1 MDARGF
7 YSDAPKSVL
16 YVVVNRFQMV
26 KLKALVK
33 TVDPDAYMTI
43 TAVADLLHGS
53 RENAQ

>member
-1 MDARGF
+1 M
-7 YSDAPKSVL
+7 
-16 YVVVNRFQMV
+16 VVNRFQMV